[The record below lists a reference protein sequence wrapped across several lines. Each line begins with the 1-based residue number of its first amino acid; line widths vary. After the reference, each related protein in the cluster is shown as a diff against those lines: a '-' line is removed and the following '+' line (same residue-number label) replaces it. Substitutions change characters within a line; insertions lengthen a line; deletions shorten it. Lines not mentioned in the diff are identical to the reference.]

1 MKLNEDSL
9 ILFTFLV
16 ISFNDHQLIILKL
29 FWLPDWEKR
38 KLKITYS
45 YSQIETRFES
55 CERSRFPARKC
66 ALPVHE
72 VVQLIVF
79 KINYEVLKFD
89 IILFAKIYIKI

>member
-1 MKLNEDSL
+1 MIARLGE
-9 ILFTFLV
+9 T
-16 ISFNDHQLIILKL
+16 
-29 FWLPDWEKR
+29 
-38 KLKITYS
+38 KIKNNS

-79 KINYEVLKFD
+79 KISYEVLKFD
-89 IILFAKIYIKI
+89 IIFFGQNLYKNLKELVMNR